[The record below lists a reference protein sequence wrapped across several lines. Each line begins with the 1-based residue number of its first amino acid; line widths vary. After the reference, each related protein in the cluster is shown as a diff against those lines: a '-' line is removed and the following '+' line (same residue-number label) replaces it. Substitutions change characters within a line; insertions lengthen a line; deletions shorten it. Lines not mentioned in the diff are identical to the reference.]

1 MCIKTDRP
9 SMNLIIKGGDA
20 NMKANTLRVFEAF
33 S

>member
-1 MCIKTDRP
+1 MSIKTDKT
-9 SMNLIIKGGDA
+9 NTHTIVKGGDA